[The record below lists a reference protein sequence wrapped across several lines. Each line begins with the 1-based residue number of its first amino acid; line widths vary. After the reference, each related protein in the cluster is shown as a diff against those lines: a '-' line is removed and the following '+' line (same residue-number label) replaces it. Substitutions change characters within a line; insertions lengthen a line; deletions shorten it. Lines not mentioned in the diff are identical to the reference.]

1 MVKHQRKNR
10 IERSDQMV
18 AIFEMLKTSS
28 WYEKKITRLLKPY
41 GISHEQYNVLR
52 ILEFNY
58 PRSFSLKEIQ
68 SRLLNQTANTTR
80 LVNKL
85 RTNGLLICD
94 VQEKDKRSLRIV
106 ISKEGLDALHQ
117 VEMVLGEFV
126 SKIIKSLDA
135 MDAKAVTK
143 IMRDI
148 RRTDI

>member
-1 MVKHQRKNR
+1 MRKNR

-28 WYEKKITRLLKPY
+28 WYEKRIAHLLKPF
-41 GISHEQYNVLR
+41 GVSHEQYNVLR
-52 ILEFNY
+52 ILEFNH

-68 SRLLNQTANTTR
+68 NRLLNKTANTTR

-85 RTNGLLICD
+85 RTKGFLICE
-94 VQEKDKRSLRIV
+94 VQETDKRSLRIV
-106 ISKEGLDALHQ
+106 ISREGLDALHQ
-117 VEMVLGEFV
+117 IEMVLGEFV

-143 IMRDI
+143 IMREI
-148 RRTDI
+148 RRIDI